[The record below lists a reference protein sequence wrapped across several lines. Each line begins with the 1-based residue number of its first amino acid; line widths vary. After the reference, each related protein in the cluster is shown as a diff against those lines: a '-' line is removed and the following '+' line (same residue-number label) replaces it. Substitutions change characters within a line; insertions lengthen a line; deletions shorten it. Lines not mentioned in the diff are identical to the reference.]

1 MPRIAM
7 ELRVRGRVQGVGF
20 RPAVW
25 RMARRCGLDGDVR
38 NDADGV
44 LIRIA
49 GPPASL
55 DEFRAL
61 LEREPPPLA
70 QIRSVEVT
78 NYPGNLARGFS
89 IAHSVA
95 GTAHTEISPDAR
107 ICDACAAEIADPR
120 DRRHGYALTNC
131 THCGPRLSIVR
142 ELPYDRER
150 TTMAPFP
157 MCEACLAEYRDPVD
171 RRFHAEP
178 TACPV
183 CGPRVRCLDLA
194 DGTDTGDDP
203 IRFAAER
210 LKDGRILALKGIGGY
225 QLACD
230 ATNEAAV
237 ALLRAAKR
245 RDGKPFALMARDL
258 AVIGTYAVMLPDEAH
273 LLAATQAPIVLLQA
287 LLPLRL
293 PRAIAPGLGTLGL
306 MLPTSPLHALLL
318 ENFDR
323 PVVMTSGNFS
333 DEPQITDDSEACQ
346 RLGAIASHILL
357 HDRAIANRVDDSVVR
372 FMAGTP
378 RLLRRARGYAPAPI
392 ALPPGFETA
401 PDILAMGGELKA
413 TFCLIKDGAAI
424 LSQHQG
430 DLENPVAFDDYR
442 KNLAL
447 YSELFDHEPRA
458 IAADAHPEY
467 LSSKLARGR
476 AGPLVEVQHHHAHVA
491 ACLCDNLHPL
501 DAPPVLGVVLD
512 GLGWGGDGSFW
523 GAEFLLADYRDYRRL
538 AAFPAVAQPGGAAAA
553 REPWRNLYAHIRA
566 AMGWDTFSAEF
577 PGLAAVPLFAA
588 KPRPTID
595 AMIARGVNS
604 PAASSCGRLF
614 DAVAAALGI
623 CPDRQGY
630 EGDAAARLEALALT
644 CPEPDDPYPLPLAS
658 AHAEDV
664 HRLDLA
670 PFWRALFQDLARGVP
685 NTVVAAR
692 FHHSL
697 AAAVAMT
704 CTTLAPAHRFSIV
717 ALSGG
722 CFQNRV
728 LFEQT
733 ERRLSTAGFT
743 VLSHRQVPANDG
755 GLSLGQAAI
764 AAAKLIAPYERT
776 VPCA

>member
-1 MPRIAM
+1 MLRIAV

-25 RMARRCGLDGDVR
+25 RMARRCGLDGEVR

-49 GPPASL
+49 GQRAGL

-61 LEREPPPLA
+61 LESEPPPLA

-78 NYPGNLARGFS
+78 NYAGSVARGFRV
-89 IAHSVA
+89 AHSVA

-107 ICDACAAEIADPR
+107 ICDACAAEIADPG
-120 DRRHGYALTNC
+120 DRRYGYALTNC
-131 THCGPRLSIVR
+131 AHCGPRLSIVR
-142 ELPYDRER
+142 RLPYDRER

-157 MCEACLAEYRDPVD
+157 MCDACLAEYRDPAD

-183 CGPRVRCLDLA
+183 CGPKVRCLDLA
-194 DGTDTGDDP
+194 DGINTGGDP
-203 IRFAAER
+203 IRFATER
-210 LKDGRILALKGIGGY
+210 LKNGGILALKGVGGY

-237 ALLRAAKR
+237 ALLRAGKR
-245 RDGKPFALMARDL
+245 RDSKPFALMARDL
-258 AVIGTYAVMLPDEAH
+258 AVIGDYAVVSPDEAH
-273 LLAATQAPIVLLQA
+273 LLTGPGAPIVLLQA
-287 LLPLRL
+287 LVPVRL
-293 PRAIAPGLGTLGL
+293 PHAIAPGLGTLGF
-306 MLPTSPLHALLL
+306 MLPASPLHALLL

-323 PVVMTSGNFS
+323 PVVMTSGNFT
-333 DEPQITDDSEACQ
+333 DEPQITDDGEACE

-372 FMAGTP
+372 FMAGAP
-378 RLLRRARGYAPAPI
+378 RLLRRARGYAPTPI
-392 ALPPGFETA
+392 PLPVGFETA
-401 PDILAMGGELKA
+401 PDILAMGGEQKA
-413 TFCLIKDGAAI
+413 TFCLIKDGAAV

-447 YSELFDHEPRA
+447 YRELFDHAPRA

-476 AGPLVEVQHHHAHVA
+476 AEPLIEIQHHHAHVA
-491 ACLCDNLHPL
+491 ACLCDNLYPL
-501 DAPPVLGVVLD
+501 NAPPVLGVVLD

-538 AAFPAVAQPGGAAAA
+538 AAFPAVAQPGGAAAV
-553 REPWRNLYAHIRA
+553 REPWRSLYAHIRA
-566 AMGWDTFSAEF
+566 AMGWERFSAEF
-577 PGLAAVPLFAA
+577 SDSAAVPLFAS
-588 KPRPTID
+588 KPRATID
-595 AMIARGVNS
+595 AMIAHGLNA

-623 CPDRQGY
+623 CPERQGY
-630 EGDAAARLEALALT
+630 EGDAAARLEALAGT
-644 CPEPDDPYPLPLAS
+644 CPEPGDLYPLPLAYT
-658 AHAEDV
+658 HGEDV
-664 HRLDLA
+664 RRLDLT
-670 PFWRALFQDLARGVP
+670 PFWLALFQDLARDVP
-685 NTVVAAR
+685 ESVVAAR

-704 CTTLAPAHRFSIV
+704 CTTLATTHCFSTV

-722 CFQNRV
+722 CFQNRL

-733 ERRLSTAGFT
+733 EYLLHAAGFT
-743 VLSHRQVPANDG
+743 VLSHHQVPANDG
-755 GLSLGQAAI
+755 GLSLGQAVI
-764 AAAKLIAPYERT
+764 AAAGLVTP
-776 VPCA
+776 